1 MGVEIIE
8 RERTR
13 SIPSFRQT
21 GDKIFARPPASPAAT
36 KERLLV
42 SRTRTW
48 LHYRFH
54 WEKDLPLKYVLRR
67 LRTVFTAGSQVMQR

>member
-13 SIPSFRQT
+13 SLPSFRQT
-21 GDKIFARPPASPAAT
+21 GDKIFARPPAFPAST

-42 SRTRTW
+42 SRTW
-48 LHYRFH
+48 LHYRFR